1 MEKIYESRIIDEFEG
16 WDGDK
21 TYELDN
27 GSIWKLA
34 SYKYQ
39 YRYKYR
45 PKAAIYRNNGSYY
58 LEVEGMGEAL
68 RVYRL

>member
-1 MEKIYESRIIDEFEG
+1 EFEG
-16 WDGDK
+16 SDGNK

-34 SYKYQ
+34 SYKSQ
-39 YRYKYR
+39 YSYKYR
-45 PKAAIYRNNGSYY
+45 RKAVIYRNNGSYY
-58 LEVEGMGEAL
+58 LAVEGMGEAL